1 MMNKIRRLILSAT
14 ILAAAFG
21 ALGVLHACAGKT
33 VEKEYT
39 AYYGEIFTLPGISGA
54 TYALSDSDGN
64 AVDVSSGNF
73 LPTDLDGYTLR
84 VNEKG
89 KKYSIKINVAE
100 RNAPFISVDR
110 KTVYA
115 TVGKQTALPVFRAT
129 DGVTGKELPVTVQVT
144 SPDGK
149 VEAAGES
156 FVPER
161 AGEYVVTASAAGE
174 NGVGAERTAIVM
186 AKEGL
191 NYANVLAPMAEE
203 RGTETIADT
212 FGVMPAYNTDENFT
226 YGSEEGSLKLVSNME
241 GNVYFGFRLKNL
253 VRSDITG
260 FKGFYF
266 YLFND
271 SPINFTLCIN
281 WGWEVTC
288 TAGEWTRVS
297 VTDYDG
303 ICENSGNSVIKEY
316 FSSENINGM
325 TFSCYYSAN
334 GAWQGLPSVEMY
346 LSNVYLLPNVTP
358 DYLNEYADEFPD
370 VSELSLKD
378 EESLRLQIEEFET
391 LYDSLSEYERCLVN
405 YGKVAAVRTGL
416 LKLRHPDTETD
427 RDTVVYFNSEM
438 GLDQA
443 EFSFNPKGDKVE
455 ASLSTDMYYGDEG
468 ASTKISWEKAGSIE
482 RWDLNVK
489 FTDPFV
495 YNFMTDYDTWY
506 VYIYNASDE
515 DYGYYAWADNGVGWT
530 QPLKKGKWNL
540 VYLTDWS
547 TVFGGENGAFRG
559 NISDSMLK
567 FAINPW
573 SANEGGTFYLS
584 CVKGLN
590 ASTVDD
596 MLADDDATGTNLA
609 RIVSLYD
616 VLSPKSQRA
625 VNNYEAALASKFNAV
640 CDSIGSRLA
649 VADESALPALW
660 EEIEA
665 IKNVYVFSSS
675 AVQKAVAEKYVAVIP
690 AYINRCVEVTDVA
703 NADLGF
709 LSDVLFAYALLG
721 GAERQNVNVQ
731 FENFYASTKTRFGV
745 TGGSVAAFGEACGRY
760 QAAFREQYDTG
771 KVDEDWNKIFRLS
784 PFDGTFE
791 FTDKRSYAGQ
801 SGSTALTIAKR
812 DGWNTLNMYL
822 VLPSVSDAG
831 SSDYD
836 AVFFYVY
843 NESAED
849 YRLEV
854 GNSLYFTLKANAWT
868 KVYINEWAKVYDGI
882 SRGDIRGLRF
892 NIHCEADWNLA
903 TDAVLYFSSL
913 LPANADTV
921 NEMIGS
927 LGGNPTLE
935 ELSRIRGIYEMLSE
949 NQKSQTAYESVALRI
964 MQKLADVYGTEIDEK
979 EKAEIISVYAALSA
993 GQQSGDVKAWYDEF
1007 YAREILGVIAP
1018 GDTNVTY
1025 YGKALGMEQVSLRFG
1040 TDNGTSATNV
1050 IPEVSFGDKTVYGED
1065 TIRIT
1070 SAATYVQW
1078 EHVYLTVKNPTIKDI
1093 SGAQGIYTYIYNN
1106 MNFDIFVQM
1115 WPKRWTLKAK
1125 SWNMLMLDKD
1135 SLPWVN
1141 AALGAGA
1148 KIDPTSIDDKLTFKF
1163 FYYVGVT
1170 VQMTSGLDIYVSPF
1184 KTVTAEEIN
1193 GMIGALDAIT
1203 SESEAMA
1210 AGVVE
1215 MYENSDAAE
1224 REKIVGYEA
1233 FRTRYAQ
1240 YLKNRYGFKE
1250 NALVHLGENGGSA
1263 QIFTS
1268 IDGGAGSDVAMSEK
1282 PVYTTAVAYGNEKG
1296 STVIKQGEFTASSK
1310 NVWYNLTLSVPDE
1323 NVYAYRKIY
1332 FYVYNDSNYDY
1343 TVTYNGQTVH
1353 AKAKTWVRVEFE
1365 IDASSSENITMQIS
1379 FGKQLERT
1387 AIYFSSIY
1395 GEK

>member
-149 VEAAGES
+149 VEVAGES

-468 ASTKISWEKAGSIE
+468 ASTKISWKKAGSIE

-547 TVFGGENGAFRG
+547 TVFGGENGAYRG

-771 KVDEDWNKIFRLS
+771 EVDEDWNKIFGLS

-882 SRGDIRGLRF
+882 SRGDIRGLRL

-964 MQKLADVYGTEIDEK
+964 MQKLADAYGTEIDEK

-993 GQQSGDVKAWYDEF
+993 GQQSGDVKVWYDEF
-1007 YAREILGVIAP
+1007 YAREILGVIAS

-1115 WPKRWTLKAK
+1115 WPNRWTLKAK

>member
-39 AYYGEIFTLPGISGA
+39 AYYGETFTLPGISGA

-212 FGVMPAYNTDENFT
+212 FGVIPSYNTDDDFT
-226 YGSEEGSLKLVSNME
+226 YGSEGGSLKLVSNME

-271 SPINFTLCIN
+271 SPINFTLCVN

-346 LSNVYLLPNVTP
+346 LSNVYLLPDVTP

-468 ASTKISWEKAGSIE
+468 ASTKISWKKAGSIE

-731 FENFYASTKTRFGV
+731 FENFYASAKTRFGV

-771 KVDEDWNKIFRLS
+771 EVDEDWNKIFVLS

-882 SRGDIRGLRF
+882 SRGDIRGLRL

-921 NEMIGS
+921 NEMIES

-964 MQKLADVYGTEIDEK
+964 MQKLADAYGTEIDEK

-993 GQQSGDVKAWYDEF
+993 GQQSGDVKTWYDEF

-1115 WPKRWTLKAK
+1115 WPNRWTLKAK

-1148 KIDPTSIDDKLTFKF
+1148 TIDPTSIDDKLTFKF

-1323 NVYAYRKIY
+1323 DVYAYRKIY

>member
-21 ALGVLHACAGKT
+21 AFGVLHACAGKT

-39 AYYGEIFTLPGISGA
+39 AYYGETFTLPGISGA

-149 VEAAGES
+149 VEAVGES

-212 FGVMPAYNTDENFT
+212 FGVMPAYNTDEDFT

-271 SPINFTLCIN
+271 SPVNFSLCVN

-405 YGKVAAVRTGL
+405 YGKVAAVRTEL

-427 RDTVVYFNSEM
+427 LDTVVYFNSEM

-468 ASTKISWEKAGSIE
+468 ASTKISWKKAGSIE

-721 GAERQNVNVQ
+721 GAERQNVNLQ
-731 FENFYASTKTRFGV
+731 FENFYALAKSRFGV
-745 TGGSVAAFGEACGRY
+745 TSGSVAAFGEACGRY

-771 KVDEDWNKIFRLS
+771 EVDEDWNKIFGLS

-882 SRGDIRGLRF
+882 SRGDIRGLRL

-964 MQKLADVYGTEIDEK
+964 MQKLADAYGTEIDEK

-993 GQQSGDVKAWYDEF
+993 GQQSGDVKTWYDEF
-1007 YAREILGVIAP
+1007 YAREILGVIAS

-1115 WPKRWTLKAK
+1115 WPNRWTLKAK

-1250 NALVHLGENGGSA
+1250 NALVHLGESGGSA

-1282 PVYTTAVAYGNEKG
+1282 HVYTTAVAYGNEKG

-1323 NVYAYRKIY
+1323 DVYAYRKIY